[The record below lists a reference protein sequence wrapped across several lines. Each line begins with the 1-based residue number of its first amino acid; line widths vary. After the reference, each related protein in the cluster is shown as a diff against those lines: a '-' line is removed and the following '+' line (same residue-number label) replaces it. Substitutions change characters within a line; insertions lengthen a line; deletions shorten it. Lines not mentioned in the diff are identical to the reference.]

1 MRRFLLLLPLCVV
14 TGCSSLDISELFPK
28 SEETKTVYRPGG
40 NAIRAFALSGTGS
53 VEYMCTS
60 DEKGTFYKF
69 INMDIVLKDKT
80 RRTVGTILGK
90 EQKIE
95 YVDGSVISSLEP
107 VQWGPSESLHRNDS
121 TLNDVLF
128 VAHSSNSQNRSK
140 ALTNIKYVT
149 RSHTRGGLP
158 KKLCN
163 GESVGKNIE
172 VPIYAEFIFWK
183 VK

>member
-28 SEETKTVYRPGG
+28 SEETKTVYRPGS
-40 NAIRAFALSGTGS
+40 NAIRAFALSGSGS

-69 INMDIVLKDKT
+69 INMNIFLKDKSEK
-80 RRTVGTILGK
+80 TVGTIRGK

-95 YVDGSVISSLEP
+95 HIDGSVISALDP
-107 VQWGPSESLHRNDS
+107 IQWGPSETLHRNDT

-128 VAHSSNSQNRSK
+128 IVKSPTERNKNK
-140 ALTNIKYVT
+140 ALENIKYVT
-149 RSHTRGGLP
+149 RSHTTGGLP
-158 KKLCN
+158 KQLCT
-163 GESVGKNIE
+163 GENVGNNFE
-172 VPIYAEFIFWK
+172 VPIFAEFIFWK
-183 VK
+183 DK